1 MQTAIDD
8 AVRPLTDRIVTLELE
23 MSALRQAMD
32 GRQQA
37 GVPPYTKTKTEGAR
51 EMLMA
56 GRSNREVGTAL
67 GLDSAQVKQIK
78 YRLKKRR

>member
-1 MQTAIDD
+1 
-8 AVRPLTDRIVTLELE
+8 
-23 MSALRQAMD
+23 MD
-32 GRQQA
+32 GRQRA
-37 GVPPYTKTKTEGAR
+37 GVLPYTKTKTEAAR

-56 GRSNREVGTAL
+56 GRSNREVGIAL

>member
-1 MQTAIDD
+1 MLFRSEA
-8 AVRPLTDRIVTLELE
+8 
-23 MSALRQAMD
+23 
-32 GRQQA
+32 
-37 GVPPYTKTKTEGAR
+37 AR

-78 YRLKKRR
+78 YQLKKRR